1 MLWKGSKFH
10 CSSIWM
16 GKTEQE
22 IKECCSFEKFLV
34 SLPAFSARGHSAVK
48 SWWCCI
54 SNILSKNTVK
64 LLVRGERIA
73 SPTLTHLCEVI
84 IVMRQYSQLFSCS
97 SSAPMLPN
105 PPKQLFLFC
114 YGHVCVA
121 NKSRNQFYESW
132 KKSLKI
138 AENVNDLAPTKI
150 LIKNW
155 CL

>member
-10 CSSIWM
+10 CSSIWT
-16 GKTEQE
+16 GITEQK
-22 IKECCSFEKFLV
+22 IKECYSFEKFLV

-48 SWWCCI
+48 SQWCCI
-54 SNILSKNTVK
+54 TNILSKNMVK

-84 IVMRQYSQLFSCS
+84 IVMPQWSQLFCSS

-105 PPKQLFLFC
+105 PPKLLFLFC

-121 NKSRNQFYESW
+121 NKPRNQFYESW
-132 KKSLKI
+132 K
-138 AENVNDLAPTKI
+138 NH
-150 LIKNW
+150 
-155 CL
+155 